1 MEFELAKRSELNL
14 RERKRDNLRALT
26 QVQKV
31 HNETV
36 RRLIIEDNRIDV
48 LAELIGYRFDDFHAT
63 FIHHQLAHKSTAQFA
78 PRGWGKSTVGTSLSA
93 AMKILRDRNIRILFA
108 SETVT
113 QAASYLSELKGILT
127 HPAVYE
133 IFGDLRGT
141 VWHEY
146 AIRVA
151 GRTSTRKED
160 TVMTT
165 GVDGSITGSHFDAI
179 YGDDLVTLKNS
190 RTEHNRNKVH
200 QWFYTTLMPC
210 ITDEETEFHV
220 SGTRYHPDDLYN
232 HIMEN
237 DPRFKNSVQIVPAL
251 NPETDESNLPD
262 IYSTEFLHEL
272 RESMGRVYF
281 NAQMMQNPAGIQG
294 TFFDERF
301 FRHYEELPNNLVKFV
316 GVDLAIGEDEEH
328 AKFATVTIGI
338 DRATFNIYLL
348 RYYTERL
355 TLDKQDAQ
363 ILFEWEKISEVGGV
377 AVGIEANAF
386 QKSKV
391 KSLKLQKKT
400 AHIPAIP
407 IYTEK
412 DKKTRGQQLAVRYER
427 GEIFHHKSEKGGEFE
442 ECLLNFPNAKLKD
455 LLDAMD
461 IAIRTALR
469 RRKKNRS
476 RSKKIGV
483 ISAGQNR
490 WRH

>member
-1 MEFELAKRSELNL
+1 MEFELAKRAELNL
-14 RERKRDNLRALT
+14 RQRKQDNLRALHR
-26 QVQKV
+26 VRKV

-36 RRLIIEDNRIDV
+36 RRLIIDDNRIDV
-48 LAELIGYRFDDFHAT
+48 LAELVGYRFDDFHVT
-63 FIHHQLAHKSTAQFA
+63 FIQHQLAYNSTIQLA
-78 PRGWGKSTVGTSLSA
+78 PRGWGKSTVGTALSA
-93 AMKILRDRNIRILFA
+93 AIKVLRDRNIRILFA

-113 QAASYLSELKGILT
+113 QAASFLSEVKAILT
-127 HPAVYE
+127 HPRVYE
-133 IFGDLRGT
+133 IFGDLQGT

-160 TVMTT
+160 TIMTT
-165 GVDGSITGSHFDAI
+165 GVDGAITGSHFDAI
-179 YGDDLVTLKNS
+179 YADDLVTLKNS

-200 QWFYTTLMPC
+200 TWFYTTLMPC
-210 ITDEETEFHV
+210 ITDEYTEFHV

-232 HIMEN
+232 HLMKN
-237 DPRFKNSVQIVPAL
+237 DPRFKGSVQIIPAL

-262 IYSTEFLHEL
+262 IFTTEFLHQL
-272 RESMGRVYF
+272 RESMGRVFF
-281 NAQMMQNPAGIQG
+281 NSQMMQNPAGIQG
-294 TFFDERF
+294 TYFDERF
-301 FRHYEELPNNLVKFV
+301 FRHYEELPDNLVKFI
-316 GVDLAIGEDEEH
+316 GVDLAIGEDEQH
-328 AKFATVTIGI
+328 AKFATATIGV
-338 DRATFNIYLL
+338 DRATLNIYLL

-355 TLDKQDAQ
+355 SLDKQDAQ
-363 ILFEWEKISEVGGV
+363 ILFEWEKISGQGGV

-391 KSLKLQKKT
+391 KSLRGKEKT

-412 DKKTRGQQLAVRYER
+412 DKLTRGQQLAVRYER

-442 ECLLNFPNAKLKD
+442 EQLLNFPNAKLKD

-469 RRKKNRS
+469 RRKRKRA
-476 RSKKIGV
+476 RKKVGV
-483 ISAGQNR
+483 LSAGGNR